1 MDHSPINQNFEFNKS
16 RQGYIIFAT
25 KLWNITNFVGEWSIK
40 LVYSTLETR
49 RGQDARGDMGGDNR
63 TSKIPTSSE
72 TSGDLDLA

>member
-1 MDHSPINQNFEFNKS
+1 MLFHAMMEFCLDLLRSKFCL
-16 RQGYIIFAT
+16 I
-25 KLWNITNFVGEWSIK
+25 GEWSIK

>member
-1 MDHSPINQNFEFNKS
+1 MMIFHAMMEFCLD
-16 RQGYIIFAT
+16 
-25 KLWNITNFVGEWSIK
+25 LWRSKFWLIGEWSIK